1 MEIERKFLIKSMPDV
16 SGALRKEIEQGYLC
30 SGPVVR
36 IRKSNEN
43 YILTYKSRLG
53 LSQDRAI
60 QNDEVE
66 MPLTK
71 EAYEHLRE
79 KIDGKLV
86 EKTRYVLPLPQQRKA
101 ELDIF
106 KGRLN
111 GLAFVEVEFESEAA
125 AEEFEL
131 PDWFGEDVSKN
142 IAFSNAYL
150 SEVEDFAQWKE
161 KFKGGE

>member
-161 KFKGGE
+161 KFKGGK